1 MRLTEMVSCSGAA
14 AKLSPSILAQVLSGL
29 PRQPFDKNVMVGF
42 DTADD
47 AGVYLLREDL
57 AIVQTVDF
65 FTPIVDDPY
74 DYGRISALNSIN
86 DVWAMAGTPITALA
100 ITCFPK
106 KGIDPAILGE
116 IMRGGLETLNK
127 YGVTLIGGHSVDNEQ
142 IMFGYA
148 VTGVID
154 PRKIATNA
162 GARPGDVIILT
173 KPIGTG
179 VISTGIKFGKASKEV
194 IASSVETMLT
204 PGQFA
209 AEAMREFDVKGAT
222 DVTGFALLGHAWE
235 LAKASKVTIEIDASA
250 VPLIKGAF
258 ELATAG
264 MLTSGDKTNREY
276 VGDDI
281 EIAESVDKNLVK
293 LLFDPQTAG
302 GMLISVAKERAE
314 VLLKGLNDNY
324 KEARTIGRVL
334 ESGAHSLI
342 VLDSRGSGG
351 VS

>member
-1 MRLTEMVSCSGAA
+1 
-14 AKLSPSILAQVLSGL
+14 LSEL
-29 PRQPFDKNVMVGF
+29 PKQPADPNLIVGF

-47 AGVYLLREDL
+47 AGVYRLRDDL
-57 AIVQTVDF
+57 ALVQTLDF
-65 FTPIVDDPY
+65 FTPIVDDPF

-86 DVWAMAGTPITALA
+86 DVWAMAGTPITAMA

-106 KGIDPAILGE
+106 SGVDPAILTQ
-116 IMRGGLETLNK
+116 IMRGGLETLNR
-127 YGVTLIGGHSVDNEQ
+127 YGVTLIGGHSVDNAQ
-142 IMFGYA
+142 IMFGYS

-154 PRKIATNA
+154 PNKVARNA
-162 GARPGDVIILT
+162 GAQPGDLVILT

-179 VISTGIKFGKASKEV
+179 VISTGIKKERASEAIV
-194 IASSVETMLT
+194 TASVATMLT
-204 PGQFA
+204 PGKFA

-235 LAKASKVTIEIDASA
+235 MACASKVTIEIFACA
-250 VPLIKGAF
+250 VPLLEGAL

-276 VGDDI
+276 VGADV
-281 EIAESVDKNLVK
+281 EIASSVDANLLK

-302 GMLISVAKERAE
+302 GMLIAVAEDKAEALLGKLRA
-314 VLLKGLNDNY
+314 NY
-324 KEARTIGRVL
+324 PQAQIIGRV
-334 ESGAHSLI
+334 SPR
-342 VLDSRGSGG
+342 DSRSIV